1 MQGLSKI
8 LAEPICLSASRSLR
22 PHPPPATPPA
32 TRHPSSPPTSYTH
45 SPPLPWSRPWHQ
57 PQQQGSAAS
66 GPPSAKTHSQT
77 STLCQAGTAT
87 VIFWREREGKLRL
100 VEPGR
105 VACFS
110 QRVRGRFPLILCPQN
125 INQLLKAYSY
135 PSRVSSLYTD
145 THTYTNMLKH
155 YFYQNEMLLHVL
167 YGLFHLIL
175 GC

>member
-8 LAEPICLSASRSLR
+8 LAEPLCLSASRSLR
-22 PHPPPATPPA
+22 PHPSPATPPA

-87 VIFWREREGKLRL
+87 VIFWRGREGKLRL

-135 PSRVSSLYTD
+135 PSSFLFVHRH
-145 THTYTNMLKH
+145 THTHTHTCSSTIFTKMRCCYMFYMD
-155 YFYQNEMLLHVL
+155 YF
-167 YGLFHLIL
+167 I
-175 GC
+175 